1 MRRLLLAVFLLPG
14 CGKPREAPPQGRPVP
29 AAELAAPVPKAA
41 PAGLSARVSFPDGSS
56 IPVEVADTPEER
68 ERGLMDRL
76 KMGPDDGMLFIF
88 DDEQQLGF
96 WMKNT
101 FVDLDMLWL
110 DSHGKV
116 TTLHADVP
124 RSKPGMRD
132 DEVATRSG
140 WGLYVLELA
149 AGQAR
154 RRKVRVGSVLGL
166 RFSEDA
172 P

>member
-1 MRRLLLAVFLLPG
+1 MKTLLLAVVILAG
-14 CGKPREAPPQGRPVP
+14 CGKPHETPAPGRPVP
-29 AAELAAPVPKAA
+29 AAELSAPVPRTA
-41 PAGLSARVSFPDGSS
+41 PPGLSVRVSFPDGSS

-68 ERGLMDRL
+68 ERGLMDRRE
-76 KMGPDDGMLFIF
+76 MGAEEGMIFIF
-88 DDEQQLGF
+88 DNEQQLGF

-101 FVDLDMLWL
+101 FVDLDMIWM

-116 TTLHADVP
+116 TTLHENVP

-154 RRKVRVGSVLGL
+154 RRKIAVGSTLGL
-166 RFSEDA
+166 GFSGGA
-172 P
+172 H